1 MAGRDPQGS
10 RRPEHAMKQWTVLP
24 STWSGTVDGRLAL
37 AAVELAGRPGF
48 AEGLLR
54 EIDRIACFDHCTV
67 FRFADD
73 RTGRPGCEVV
83 DAASRH
89 RQATAQQT
97 SALYADRF
105 ANLDPNLRCVERGAG
120 AGDAIHA
127 THFAASELPHADY
140 RDACYVRNGLIDR
153 VSLMGWADTRRAVSL
168 NFYRSRRHGQT
179 TRHECAALLQ
189 ASPILLRAAMR
200 HADALDPTR
209 APGGAD
215 LLARLADASALT
227 PREREVIALVLDGA
241 SVAEAAAR
249 MGVRPSTA
257 ITLKKRGFGR
267 LRVRSKEDL
276 LRRLA
281 A

>member
-1 MAGRDPQGS
+1 
-10 RRPEHAMKQWTVLP
+10 MKQWTVRP
-24 STWSGTVDGRLAL
+24 SSWSGTVDARLAL
-37 AAVELAGRPGF
+37 ATVELAGRPGF
-48 AEGLLR
+48 AEGVLR
-54 EIDRIACFDHCTV
+54 EINRIACFDHCTV
-67 FRFADD
+67 FLFADD

-89 RQATAQQT
+89 QLATARQT

-105 ANLDPNLRCVERGAG
+105 ANLDPNLHCVERGAG
-120 AGDAIHA
+120 EAIHA
-127 THFAASELPHADY
+127 TQIAASELPHPDY

-153 VSLMGWADTRRAVSL
+153 VSLMSWADTRRAVSL
-168 NFYRSRRHGQT
+168 NFYRSRRHGET
-179 TRHECAALLQ
+179 SAHECAVLLQ

-200 HADALDPTR
+200 HADALDPPR
-209 APGGAD
+209 ARGGAD
-215 LLARLADASALT
+215 LLARLSDADALT

-241 SVAEAAAR
+241 SVTEAAVR

-267 LRVRSKEDL
+267 LRVRSKEAL